1 MDDNP
6 KEKSANLEPSD
17 IDKLLEQREQLD
29 KLFKEKFT
37 RLITVMFTDLKGSTA
52 IAEMQGDLA
61 SRSLIKQHNDIV
73 FPIVAKNQGVLVK
86 TMGDGTMSYF
96 NKPQDSIRA
105 AIEIQKGIDQF
116 NLEKKTKV
124 PILIRIGIHTG
135 QGIVEEKDI
144 FGDVVNVAS
153 RFEGQA
159 NPGEICISE
168 ETYNALDDKSEFY
181 CRFVKEAAL
190 KGKKEP
196 VKLYKAFW
204 NPKEIEA
211 ELHTPVSVKVEVE
224 AKKELS
230 LTAKVVLFI
239 IMPLL
244 IIFSVIY
251 LRGVFSIST
260 EKRTKHHSVTIPA
273 PIEEQTMKNTD
284 DKDTFK
290 K

>member
-1 MDDNP
+1 MDDDS
-6 KEKSANLEPSD
+6 KEKPVNLDPSD

-37 RLITVMFTDLKGSTA
+37 RLITVMFTDLKGSTS

-61 SRSLIKQHNDIV
+61 SRALIKQHNDIV
-73 FPIVAKNQGVLVK
+73 FPLIAKNQGILVK

-116 NLEKKTKV
+116 NLEKKSKV

-159 NPGEICISE
+159 NPGEIYFSE
-168 ETYNALDDKSEFY
+168 ETYNALEDKSEFY
-181 CRFVKEAAL
+181 CRFIKETTI
-190 KGKKEP
+190 KGKKDP
-196 VKLYKAFW
+196 VKLYKTFW

-211 ELHTPVSVKVEVE
+211 ELHAPVSVKVE
-224 AKKELS
+224 AKEGIS
-230 LTAKVVLFI
+230 LTAKVILFV

-251 LRGVFSIST
+251 LRGIFSASN
-260 EKRTKHHSVTIPA
+260 EKRTKQHSVTIPA
-273 PIEEQTMKNTD
+273 PAEEKAIKDADN
-284 DKDTFK
+284 KDTSEK
-290 K
+290 

>member
-1 MDDNP
+1 MDDDL
-6 KEKSANLEPSD
+6 KEKSANSEPAD
-17 IDKLLEQREQLD
+17 IDKLLEQREHLD

-37 RLITVMFTDLKGSTA
+37 RLITVMFTDLKGSTS
-52 IAEMQGDLA
+52 IADTQGDLA
-61 SRSLIKQHNDIV
+61 SRALIKQHNDIV
-73 FPIVAKNQGVLVK
+73 FPLIAKNQGVLVK

-116 NLEKKTKV
+116 NLEKKAKV

-181 CRFVKEAAL
+181 CRFVKETAI
-190 KGKKEP
+190 KGKKDP

-204 NPKEIEA
+204 NPNEIEA
-211 ELHTPVSVKVEVE
+211 DISHTPASVKEEVKQGLPLA
-224 AKKELS
+224 AKM
-230 LTAKVVLFI
+230 VLFI
-239 IMPLL
+239 IMPFL
-244 IIFSVIY
+244 IVFFIIYFWGIFS
-251 LRGVFSIST
+251 SST

-273 PIEEQTMKNTD
+273 PTEEKAIKNAD
-284 DKDTFK
+284 DKGASEK
-290 K
+290 

>member
-1 MDDNP
+1 MDDDS
-6 KEKSANLEPSD
+6 KEKPVNSAPSD

-37 RLITVMFTDLKGSTA
+37 RLITVMFTDLKGSTS

-61 SRSLIKQHNDIV
+61 SRALIKQHNDIV
-73 FPIVAKNQGVLVK
+73 FPLIAKNQGILVK

-116 NLEKKTKV
+116 NLEKKSKV

-159 NPGEICISE
+159 NPGEIYFSE
-168 ETYNALDDKSEFY
+168 ETYNALEDKSEFY
-181 CRFVKEAAL
+181 CRFIKETAI
-190 KGKKEP
+190 KGKKDP
-196 VKLYKAFW
+196 VKLYKTFW

-211 ELHTPVSVKVEVE
+211 ELHAPVSVKVE
-224 AKKELS
+224 AKEGIS
-230 LTAKVVLFI
+230 LTAKVILFV

-251 LRGVFSIST
+251 LRGIFSASN
-260 EKRTKHHSVTIPA
+260 EKRTKQHSVTIPA
-273 PIEEQTMKNTD
+273 PAEEKAIKDADN
-284 DKDTFK
+284 KDTSEK
-290 K
+290 